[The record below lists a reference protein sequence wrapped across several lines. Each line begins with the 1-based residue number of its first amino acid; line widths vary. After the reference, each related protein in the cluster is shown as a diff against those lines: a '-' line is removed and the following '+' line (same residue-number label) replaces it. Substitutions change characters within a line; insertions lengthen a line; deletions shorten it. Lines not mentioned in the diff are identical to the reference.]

1 METIMI
7 KPRILVTGA
16 TGKTGSVVVAEWLK
30 AGYPVRAVARREDGR
45 SAQLKALGA
54 EIAIAEMSDVERIVD
69 ALKDVQCAY
78 YCPPFNPYMIQ
89 GAVAFAVAARESRL
103 EHIVGLTQWL
113 ASPSHPAL
121 MTRQHWLADRL
132 FSMTPGVAHTIV
144 RPGFFADAYLVLTG
158 VAANLG
164 VLPWVFGDSRNAPPS
179 NEDIARV
186 AVSALMDPARH
197 AGKSYR
203 PTGPALLGGQ
213 DMANAIGR
221 AVGRSVRVVPTP
233 AWMFL
238 KAARMF
244 GMPIDI
250 LSGVRFYIDDH
261 RRGAFEVGAPTTDV
275 LDVTGRP
282 AEDFETIARRYAAL
296 PRNQRTLGNRLR
308 EFAEFLITPFSPG
321 YNFERYD
328 RELRHPFPS
337 EPQFARESEV
347 WRREHG
353 ITDAAGHAAS
363 VHKATSDASRPQ
375 WVESQ

>member
-1 METIMI
+1 MS

-16 TGKTGSVVVAEWLK
+16 TGKTGSVAVAELLN
-30 AGYPVRAVARREDGR
+30 AGYPVRAMVHREDKR
-45 SAQLKALGA
+45 SAQLKAQGA
-54 EIAIAEMSDVERIVD
+54 EIAVAEMTDVERIAD
-69 ALKDVQCAY
+69 ALTDVQRAY
-78 YCPPFNPYMIQ
+78 YCPPFHPYMIQ

-103 EHIVGLTQWL
+103 EYIVGMTQWL
-113 ASPSHPAL
+113 SSPSHPAL

-164 VLPWVFGDSRNAPPS
+164 VFPWIFGDSRNAPPS

-203 PTGPALLGGQ
+203 PTGPKLLGGQ
-213 DMANAIGR
+213 DMANAIAR
-221 AVGRSVRVVPTP
+221 AVGRSVRAVPTP

-238 KAARMF
+238 KGARMV
-244 GMPIDI
+244 GMPIDT
-250 LSGVRFYIDDH
+250 LRSVQFYIDDH
-261 RRGAFEVGAPTTDV
+261 RRGAFEPGAPTTDV

-282 AEDFETIARRYAAL
+282 AEDFETTARRYAAL
-296 PRNQRTLGNRLR
+296 PHNQRTLGNWLR
-308 EFAEFLITPFSPG
+308 ESAQFLITPFSPG

-328 RELRHPFPS
+328 RELRRPFPS
-337 EPQFARESEV
+337 KPQFAPESEV
-347 WRREHG
+347 WRQEHA
-353 ITDAAGHAAS
+353 ISEPAKSAPSVHNVAAS
-363 VHKATSDASRPQ
+363 NTGRPQ
-375 WVESQ
+375 WSESQ